1 MASKGASKTAA
12 KAGGSKAATPTVALC
27 SQNMARFGPRDLKQ
41 KEQPLSAADVA
52 ALVGALKG
60 ALGFGW
66 ESKVMGFVG
75 GNDCGKTKY
84 LRAYLIVPSAAE
96 LSALFKGGAVPEVF
110 AKFPNP
116 GPLQLSDVNAHDY
129 VAKTVLPLKANAAN
143 AEVECRDSKF
153 DGENVT
159 FNITQTW
166 EAEGAAHASA
176 LFELVALCHEAYAWF
191 VDDCAKNGALYLRH
205 AIEDAGATQASILAA
220 VNAEKKAEHALEVAQ
235 FLAENPGSPVVGER
249 EAVTAGQVFIN
260 EANIAAGKK
269 KSKVE
274 VVALLEGLTR
284 HNPVTFGSC
293 IQWAV
298 KETGEELENPILR
311 PRLTAGKDEKKNM
324 FLAPMGKP
332 LRFFSRDKA
341 RRAGDRVVFDE
352 MAVSPGN
359 VHEVLTRGSEVWGSY
374 SLNELAMSKQGV
386 TSPVKVKSVVLKVA
400 PPAKDKSADKIFAFA
415 GLDLDLDLLPEAGPE
430 RSPKASAG
438 GAEAEAGP
446 DMDMGGLGEADDDDD
461 DEEDDS

>member
-12 KAGGSKAATPTVALC
+12 KAGGSKATSLMVALC

-41 KEQPLSAADVA
+41 KEQPLHAADLA

-66 ESKVMGFVG
+66 ESRVMGFVG

-96 LSALFKGGAVPEVF
+96 LSAIFKGEPVPKVF

-129 VAKTVLPLKANAAN
+129 VAKTVLPLKANTAD
-143 AEVECRDSKF
+143 AEAECRDSKF

-166 EAEGAAHASA
+166 EVEGVAHASA

-205 AIEDAGATQASILAA
+205 AIEDPGATQASILAA
-220 VNAEKKAEHALEVAQ
+220 VNSEKKAEHALEVAQ
-235 FLAENPGSPVVGER
+235 FMAENPGRPVVAGGC

-260 EANIAAGKK
+260 EANIVAGKK
-269 KSKVE
+269 KPKVE

-298 KETGEELENPILR
+298 KESGEELENPILR
-311 PRLTAGKDEKKNM
+311 PRLTAGKDDKRNT

-332 LRFFSRDKA
+332 LRFFNREKA
-341 RRAGDRVVFDE
+341 RRAEDRVVFDE
-352 MAVSPGN
+352 MAVGPDN
-359 VHEVLTRGSEVWGSY
+359 VHQVLTRGSEVWGSY
-374 SLNELAMSKQGV
+374 SLNELAMSGRGV

-415 GLDLDLDLLPEAGPE
+415 GLDLDLDDLPEGEPE
-430 RSPKASAG
+430 PEPASAEPAAGAPVTDAG
-438 GAEAEAGP
+438 GFLEAAV
-446 DMDMGGLGEADDDDD
+446 DDDGEE
-461 DEEDDS
+461 EEDS